1 MATPTKAKGVRTTH
15 PDYDRMSPTWRKCRD
30 FVAGQLA
37 IHNAGTAYI
46 PKLKDETDVDYQA
59 RLKRSDFFN
68 GTWITIRAFIGML
81 FRKSPTK
88 EVPAS
93 IEAHLADVTMTGKED
108 EAFAKALAHE
118 ALTVTRFGLLVDHP
132 PAPKLPEKVSLTV
145 HAKEAMGLRPKLA
158 LYAAETVSNWRPQD
172 VGKPGQYA
180 MVTLVEQHPIP
191 EDEFSHNVE
200 TRYRVLDLDAGGLYR
215 QRLFRIDDKGKDE
228 QVGDDIYPLMNGKP
242 LNYVPF
248 KTYGADGEEVEVEDP
263 ALIDLVNTN
272 EAVYQINSDYRHG
285 LHFTGLPTAVVSGYQ
300 PANEGEKLYIGS
312 QAAWIFPDPQAKASF
327 LEFTGQ
333 GLEALRLA
341 LVEKKQEMAMAGA
354 RAIADETRQA
364 ETLGATQIKRNGE
377 NSALSNVAIS
387 VSSALEWGIGVFA
400 EWAGQA
406 GPVVY
411 QLNRDFNPMG
421 LDAQQLTAL
430 VGAVQA
436 GKLTDEE
443 FFDLCQRGDLIKADV
458 TFEEHQAQVDSSGPP
473 KPVVKPGQAGVAA

>member
-1 MATPTKAKGVRTTH
+1 MAIPTKTKGVRSTH
-15 PDYDRMSPTWRKCRD
+15 PDYDRMSPTWKKCRD
-30 FVAGQLA
+30 IVAGQLA
-37 IHNAGTAYI
+37 IHNATVEYL
-46 PKLKDETDVDYQA
+46 PKLKDETSEDYQA

-88 EVPAS
+88 EVPAG
-93 IEAHLADVTMTGKED
+93 IDPYLTDVTMTGKED

-118 ALTVTRFGLLVDHP
+118 ALTVTRFGLLVDYP
-132 PAPKLPEKVSLTV
+132 PLPELPENVSLTV

-158 LYAAETVSNWRPQD
+158 LYIAETITNWRPQET
-172 VGKPGQYA
+172 GKPGQYA

-191 EDEFSHNVE
+191 EDEFSHKSE
-200 TRYRVLDLDAGGLYR
+200 TRYRVLDLDGGGYYR
-215 QRLFRIDDKGKDE
+215 QRVFRIDDKGQDE
-228 QVGDDIYPLMNGKP
+228 QIGGDLYPLMNGKP

-248 KTYGADGEEVEVEDP
+248 KTFGADGEEVDIEDP
-263 ALIDLVNTN
+263 SLIDLVNTN

-285 LHFTGLPTAVVSGYQ
+285 LHFTGLPTAVVSGYT
-300 PANEGEKLYIGS
+300 PAVEGEKLYIGS
-312 QAAWIFPDPQAKASF
+312 PTAWVFPDPQAKAVY

-333 GLEALRLA
+333 GLDALRLA

-354 RAIADETRQA
+354 RAIADEAKQV

-377 NSALSNVAIS
+377 NSALSNIAIS
-387 VSSALEWGIGVFA
+387 VSAALEWGLGVFA

-406 GPVVY
+406 GTIVY
-411 QLNRDFNPMG
+411 QLNRDFNPTG

-430 VGAVQA
+430 IGAVQA

-458 TFEEHQAQVDSSGPP
+458 TFEEHQGRLTR
-473 KPVVKPGQAGVAA
+473 AGCRSRRSR